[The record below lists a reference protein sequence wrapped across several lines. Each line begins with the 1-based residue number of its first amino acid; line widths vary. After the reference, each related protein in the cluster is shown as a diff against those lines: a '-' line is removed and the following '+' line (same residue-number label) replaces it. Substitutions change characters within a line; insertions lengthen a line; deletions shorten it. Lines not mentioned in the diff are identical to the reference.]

1 MKKAKEKKVPFIRHY
16 SGTYA
21 YYVKVRR
28 RKILRH
34 TMQVIIILALL
45 VLGYFLTS
53 TLLQVSL
60 LPPA

>member
-1 MKKAKEKKVPFIRHY
+1 MPKKLQKVPFIRHY

-28 RKILRH
+28 RKWMMRIVRVLL
-34 TMQVIIILALL
+34 IAALL
-45 VLGYFLTS
+45 CVGYFLTK
-53 TLLQVSL
+53 TLLLVSL